1 SEVVTVTS
9 TPQIELATGTTSG
22 TKSSLSFDGTD
33 DFLKLPTISNI
44 RSIGF
49 WTYISS
55 SQDGGNNDYLIDG
68 RTGLDETYLNPNGTS
83 GLSSAW
89 SKLYMNGNQITNF
102 TNTSLTEDEWIYIY
116 LEATSNFSD
125 DLMFMSHYDGGVNS
139 SYVSNVYL
147 NGKIDDIALWSS
159 VLTAAEITAL
169 YNSGS
174 GLSASSNSG
183 NYASSADLIGYWPMN
198 EGSGTS
204 LEDISGGNNNAT
216 IVRATWSTDSPISG
230 GTKGDFT
237 SGSESTV
244 LTFNYTVASADTSSD
259 LDYTSTGALSLNSG
273 TIKDAAGN
281 AATLTLASPG

>member
-1 SEVVTVTS
+1 
-9 TPQIELATGTTSG
+9 QIELAIVKTSG

-68 RTGLDETYLNPNGTS
+68 RTGLDETYLQANGTS
-83 GLSSAW
+83 GLSSGW

-125 DLMFMSHYDGGVNS
+125 DLMFMSHHEGGVNS

-198 EGSGTS
+198 EGS
-204 LEDISGGNNNAT
+204 
-216 IVRATWSTDSPISG
+216 
-230 GTKGDFT
+230 
-237 SGSESTV
+237 
-244 LTFNYTVASADTSSD
+244 
-259 LDYTSTGALSLNSG
+259 
-273 TIKDAAGN
+273 
-281 AATLTLASPG
+281 